1 MYLLIVYLFN
11 RVFPRLGGYLAYG
24 GPITVAAVP
33 VGSFLARLFHSLK
46 VSGRP
51 VSRTVLLSSGQPFS
65 RMQRSRMVRVER
77 TNERGCHPPLVFER
91 RL

>member
-1 MYLLIVYLFN
+1 VYLLIVYLLN
-11 RVFPRLGGYLAYG
+11 IGIPWLGGYPAYR
-24 GPITVAAVP
+24 GPITVVAVP
-33 VGSFLARLFHSLK
+33 VGNFLARLFHSLK

-65 RMQRSRMVRVER
+65 RMQRSRMVRLEL
-77 TNERGCHPPLVFER
+77 TNETPYQPPLSLEA

>member
-11 RVFPRLGGYLAYG
+11 RVFPWLGVIW
-24 GPITVAAVP
+24 PM
-33 VGSFLARLFHSLK
+33 GSHYCGRRARRKLFGASIPF
-46 VSGRP
+46 VEGSGRP
-51 VSRTVLLSSGQPFS
+51 VSRTVLLSSGQRFS

>member
-11 RVFPRLGGYLAYG
+11 RVFPWLGGYLAYG

-51 VSRTVLLSSGQPFS
+51 ASRTVLLSSGQPFS
-65 RMQRSRMVRVER
+65 RMQRSRMVRLEL
-77 TNERGCHPPLVFER
+77 TNETPYQPPLSLEA